1 LLTPQLRR
9 ADLVAPDQLEASLEI
24 LYRFIL
30 GRPTDDE
37 GRQHYL
43 AQLRKA
49 QIGLREIAAGMAAS
63 DEFQNRVR
71 HTVGSSAAGAS
82 GAISRQES
90 IVDARE
96 LASAFS
102 VEDLARTAEEYY
114 CNTLEF
120 RDRYLSKPF
129 DHPHDVGDLLG
140 SFGQLLA
147 GLRLSQGMTVL
158 DFGAGVCWTT
168 RALAQ
173 LGCATIAL
181 DVSTTALDLGR
192 ELFRRLPPIGNQ
204 PAPRLLVF
212 DGYHIDLPDESVD
225 RIVCFDAFHHVPNPA
240 HVMRELGRVLRP
252 GGIAGF
258 SEPGPHHSNAARS
271 QYEMKNYIAL
281 ENDIVMAD
289 VWRWAQ
295 AAGFAALDLSVFS
308 TESHRVTLDE
318 FDDIVSGARAPT
330 TYVSKLRAFLGSHRT
345 FFLTKAGGARNSRE
359 RDGLRG
365 EIAINLE
372 RDAVRRDETIRGR
385 ATVQNVGSVVW
396 LPGDAPLGGVNLGVH
411 LRTRDGRPLSV
422 DFARVR
428 LDQGTTSPGDW
439 RTVDFAL
446 APPGQ
451 GEYVLEF
458 DLVSEGVAWFEMN
471 GSPTA
476 TVALTVH

>member
-1 LLTPQLRR
+1 
-9 ADLVAPDQLEASLEI
+9 
-24 LYRFIL
+24 
-30 GRPTDDE
+30 
-37 GRQHYL
+37 
-43 AQLRKA
+43 
-49 QIGLREIAAGMAAS
+49 
-63 DEFQNRVR
+63 
-71 HTVGSSAAGAS
+71 
-82 GAISRQES
+82 
-90 IVDARE
+90 
-96 LASAFS
+96 
-102 VEDLARTAEEYY
+102 
-114 CNTLEF
+114 
-120 RDRYLSKPF
+120 
-129 DHPHDVGDLLG
+129 
-140 SFGQLLA
+140 
-147 GLRLSQGMTVL
+147 
-158 DFGAGVCWTT
+158 
-168 RALAQ
+168 
-173 LGCATIAL
+173 
-181 DVSTTALDLGR
+181 
-192 ELFRRLPPIGNQ
+192 
-204 PAPRLLVF
+204 
-212 DGYHIDLPDESVD
+212 
-225 RIVCFDAFHHVPNPA
+225 
-240 HVMRELGRVLRP
+240 
-252 GGIAGF
+252 
-258 SEPGPHHSNAARS
+258 
-271 QYEMKNYIAL
+271 MKNYIAL

-396 LPGDAPLGGVNLGVH
+396 LPGDAPLGGVKLGVH